1 MLHDFIPVGYALGI
15 SFTSLLLLQYL
26 LISRRT
32 DLSGE
37 ALLPRQLTIIGV
49 FLLSVIVIIVM
60 LPIPESTRNQI
71 LGLVGIMISGV
82 LAFSSTAFVTN
93 VMAAIML
100 RVTQPFAV
108 GDFITFDGKFGK
120 VSERGL
126 FDTEIQTDTGEL
138 IAIPNALFIS
148 QAVQVVHNDGMI
160 ISTSLSLGYDVHH
173 ARIEELLIS
182 AAKQTG
188 LRDPYVHILELG
200 DFSVSYRV
208 SGLLEEPKTLLT
220 SRSRLNAKVLDT
232 LHGAGIEIMSP
243 NFARHISHSPD
254 KLLIP
259 VNPRKGET
267 NSKSSAEEVAF
278 AKANQAEAEAQKKS
292 EVIDSIEAVKVEL
305 ESAKGDAVTPL
316 KEKLSRLNSELELLQ
331 GQAKDKD
338 KVKDEAESK

>member
-1 MLHDFIPVGYALGI
+1 MFQEFIPVGYALAI
-15 SFTSLLLLQYL
+15 SFTSVLLLQYL
-26 LISRRT
+26 LISRRS

-37 ALLPRQLTIIGV
+37 ALLPRQLIIIGV

-100 RVTQPFAV
+100 RVTQPFTV

-160 ISTSLSLGYDVHH
+160 ISTVLSLGYDVHH

-182 AAKQTG
+182 AAKQNG
-188 LRDPYVHILELG
+188 LKDPYVHILELG

-232 LHGAGIEIMSP
+232 LHGAGVEIMSP
-243 NFARHISHSPD
+243 NFARHISHSAD
-254 KLLIP
+254 KPMIP
-259 VNPRKGET
+259 VNIRKDDT
-267 NSKSSAEEVAF
+267 NKKSSAEEVAF
-278 AKANQAEAEAQKKS
+278 AKANQAEAEAIRKT
-292 EVIDSIEAVKVEL
+292 EVIEAIESVKVEL
-305 ESAKGDAVTPL
+305 EATKGEAAAPL
-316 KEKLSRLNSELELLQ
+316 KDRLSKLNSELELLQ
-331 GQAKDKD
+331 NQTK
-338 KVKDEAESK
+338 EEPESKS